1 MMQRISMVSRLNH
14 RITNIQLI
22 KWQLYGQ
29 KMSLNKVMFV
39 GRYSAETCGPWSDFA
54 LISLNE
60 PSAKDGDALISNGWH
75 DVLRLSFH
83 DITPETLDL
92 DGSYTLMT
100 DEHAQAIVDYVR
112 EVAPNVN
119 GILVHCRAGISRS
132 AAVVKW
138 IYDEY
143 QLPFNANYEKYNA
156 FVYRLLELAAK
167 GSNVIEDGE
176 AHLIKLREIVNKKD
190 EK

>member
-1 MMQRISMVSRLNH
+1 
-14 RITNIQLI
+14 
-22 KWQLYGQ
+22 
-29 KMSLNKVMFV
+29 MSLNKVMFV
-39 GRYSAETCGPWSDFA
+39 GRYTAETCGPWPDFA
-54 LISLNE
+54 LISLND
-60 PSAKDGDALISNGWH
+60 PDGKNGDATISDGWH
-75 DVLRLSFH
+75 DLLCLSFH
-83 DITPETLDL
+83 DITPETHDL
-92 DGSYTLMT
+92 EGSYTLMT
-100 DEHAQAIVDYVR
+100 DKHAQAIIDFVR

-138 IYDEY
+138 ISYEY

-176 AHLIKLREIVNKKD
+176 AHLIKLREIVNTKG